1 MCFLIIYII
10 TYHIEQMQSIFAVS
24 KSYYSSH
31 SHVYVPAWII
41 GSHAWK
47 AGSVWIKMSSLG
59 CSNMPADHN
68 LSVTTPTLSAFDWMV
83 NSAQCIQTATMPL
96 TNLMRQPWND
106 GHFLYSVKKLVFQK
120 PSKEAFI
127 LILYFFSFFL
137 HALATTFNPL
147 FVQFFSAALTYFP
160 PRGSLKFNFI

>member
-1 MCFLIIYII
+1 METGSFCKIVSQVQNGKHTNIPCIPQFSSLALLIGVFSHHM
-10 TYHIEQMQSIFAVS
+10 YHNISYEPMQSIFAVS

-31 SHVYVPAWII
+31 SPVYVPAWII

-83 NSAQCIQTATMPL
+83 NSAQCIQTANMLSHKSNEAALEWWT
-96 TNLMRQPWND
+96 
-106 GHFLYSVKKLVFQK
+106 FLDSVKSWCFK
-120 PSKEAFI
+120 
-127 LILYFFSFFL
+127 
-137 HALATTFNPL
+137 TF
-147 FVQFFSAALTYFP
+147 
-160 PRGSLKFNFI
+160 